1 MNFYF
6 LFYQLMETAG
16 RMEKGAWYLAAHS
29 LRLSPKD
36 GQANRVLLE
45 ESGKKFGDI
54 RKLMFSKSH
63 ISKVQLRRT
72 AVIFQIL
79 EIAHQRVLN
88 LAGISFPG
96 EGKSIEA
103 IWWFLRQAQR
113 DYQTIRSAL
122 SERMGSTVLVALPDT
137 DVERKVSVILQKE
150 SELREEMIKQ
160 LERGIEI
167 FDEERELTDQLALI
181 RKNLIE
187 SRRHMKQLVTARAEE
202 ADRTLLSVGDSV
214 LSAGSV
220 NA

>member
-16 RMEKGAWYLAAHS
+16 KLEEGARYLAAHS
-29 LRLSPKD
+29 LRLSPS
-36 GQANRVLLE
+36 GSQANRVLLE
-45 ESGKKFGDI
+45 ECGKSFGDV

-72 AVIFQIL
+72 AVIFQIM
-79 EIAHQRVLN
+79 EIAHRRVLN
-88 LAGISFPG
+88 LAAISFPG

-103 IWWFLRQAQR
+103 IWWFLHQAQR
-113 DYQTIRSAL
+113 DYRTLRTAL

-137 DVERKVSVILQKE
+137 DSEREIGIILQKE
-150 SELREEMIKQ
+150 SALREEMIKQ

-187 SRRHMKQLVTARAEE
+187 SRKHMKQFVTARAEE
-202 ADRTLLSVGDSV
+202 ADRPLLPLEGSV
-214 LSAGSV
+214 LSARAV
-220 NA
+220 NV

>member
-1 MNFYF
+1 
-6 LFYQLMETAG
+6 METAG
-16 RMEKGAWYLAAHS
+16 RLEEGAGYLVAHS

-36 GQANRVLLE
+36 GQANRGLLE
-45 ESGKKFGDI
+45 ESGKRFGDI

-103 IWWFLRQAQR
+103 IWWFLHEAQR
-113 DYQTIRSAL
+113 DYQTIRAAL
-122 SERMGSTVLVALPDT
+122 SERMGSTVLVKLPDT
-137 DVERKVSVILQKE
+137 GKEREVGVILQKE
-150 SELREEMIKQ
+150 SALREEMIKQ
-160 LERGIEI
+160 IERGIEV
-167 FDEERELTDQLALI
+167 FDEERELTDKLALI

-187 SRRHMKQLVTARAEE
+187 SRKHMKQFMTARAEKG
-202 ADRTLLSVGDSV
+202 DRTLLSVESSV
-214 LSAGSV
+214 LSARPV